1 MKRPMLVFCVIFCFC
16 LTACNIKINLKETN
30 DEKLVMAAN
39 FNEEEV
45 IEEEKQ
51 LYTVK
56 MRVVGDIMTHD
67 EQLDVAYDK
76 NNQTYHFDK
85 QFELIKQYLSEA
97 DITIGNLESTF
108 GGPQRAYTGYPQFN
122 TPDSLAQSL
131 KDAGFDLLTT
141 ANNHSMDNSSE
152 GVIRTLEVLD
162 QVGIEH
168 IGTYASQEASETIKI
183 KIINNISF
191 AFLSYTYG
199 TNGISVPKDKPY
211 LIHLIDLEEMK
222 KDIEKAEELSPDFI
236 VVFLH
241 FGNEYERYPNKEQK
255 YIVDELFNAG
265 ADIILGSHPH
275 VIQPMETRTIT
286 RADGSEEEVFVI
298 YSLGNF
304 ISSQRSPK
312 DPPRDA
318 GIILN
323 IDFEKSGN
331 EKARIKNISFMP
343 TWVQYSTVKV
353 RGIIRVVSCTA
364 PEEELKKHLLDFEI
378 KRLKETKEYTLKHL
392 LGDKER
398 KLEGDFYIYNSY

>member
-1 MKRPMLVFCVIFCFC
+1 M
-16 LTACNIKINLKETN
+16 
-30 DEKLVMAAN
+30 
-39 FNEEEV
+39 
-45 IEEEKQ
+45 
-51 LYTVK
+51 
-56 MRVVGDIMTHD
+56 
-67 EQLDVAYDK
+67 
-76 NNQTYHFDK
+76 
-85 QFELIKQYLSEA
+85 
-97 DITIGNLESTF
+97 
-108 GGPQRAYTGYPQFN
+108 
-122 TPDSLAQSL
+122 
-131 KDAGFDLLTT
+131 
-141 ANNHSMDNSSE
+141 
-152 GVIRTLEVLD
+152 LD

-398 KLEGDFYIYNSY
+398 KLEGDFYLYNSY